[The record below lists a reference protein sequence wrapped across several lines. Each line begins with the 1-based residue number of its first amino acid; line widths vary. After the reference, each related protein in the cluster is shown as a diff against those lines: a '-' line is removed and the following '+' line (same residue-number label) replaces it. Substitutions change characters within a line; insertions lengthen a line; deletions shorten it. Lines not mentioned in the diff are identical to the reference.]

1 MLATCQ
7 TAGSHLGSLGVS
19 LIVSLGVHVLMTL
32 ATLLIVQVTH
42 PEGVSLLMALLVPL
56 GFVANALPLTPGGLG
71 VGEAAFDQLF
81 QLAGFTGGAV
91 ALLGW
96 RLLMLLIGLP
106 GWVVYI
112 FAKQQTVAP
121 QAVP

>member
-1 MLATCQ
+1 
-7 TAGSHLGSLGVS
+7 
-19 LIVSLGVHVLMTL
+19 
-32 ATLLIVQVTH
+32 
-42 PEGVSLLMALLVPL
+42 MALLIPL

-81 QLAGFTGGAV
+81 QLAGFSGGAV

-106 GWVVYI
+106 GLVVYI
-112 FAKQQTVAP
+112 FAKQHAVAP
-121 QAVP
+121 QAAP